1 MRAKRWLTG
10 LLAAVM
16 VMTMLPYTAY
26 AADIP
31 GSTEET
37 GDISETVETT
47 EELTDQEQ
55 TSGKETIQEQE
66 TQEVLETPV

>member
-1 MRAKRWLTG
+1 MKVKRWLVG

-37 GDISETVETT
+37 GDVSETGDISETVETT
-47 EELTDQEQ
+47 EKLTDQEQ
-55 TSGKETIQEQE
+55 TS
-66 TQEVLETPV
+66 